1 MPSAHSTRNV
11 GAGYRLLPG
20 SHPAQMTVTRW
31 HLRRRKL
38 REHARK
44 SGAAGFVGVAI
55 RIAPVNH
62 GAHAQADDPRAMRY
76 PAARNRGC
84 SSRGPHAETFPCG
97 SITTLE
103 PLRLSVCT

>member
-44 SGAAGFVGVAI
+44 VG
-55 RIAPVNH
+55 R
-62 GAHAQADDPRAMRY
+62 
-76 PAARNRGC
+76 PASWAWR
-84 SSRGPHAETFPCG
+84 SA
-97 SITTLE
+97 
-103 PLRLSVCT
+103 LRL